1 MNKIDAHK
9 LKPESQQQLRHQAV
23 RLRKKGSN
31 HKQIAE
37 IIGALSSRICRRC
50 RAYEESGPT
59 RVKIKQRGRKHG
71 SGRTL
76 SQEQEKRLRE
86 MISDKTPDQLKFP
99 FALWTCFAVQQVVRQ
114 QWGLR
119 MPIRTV
125 GEYLKRWGYTPQKPT
140 RRAYEQNLQRVE
152 KWLSEE
158 YPAILERAKQER
170 AEIHWGDE
178 TGLCNG
184 YQYGRSYAPMGKT
197 PTVRLCA
204 AKERIGLVS
213 TVTNQGQ
220 MRFMVYRN
228 AMNATIM
235 KKFLARLIKD
245 AERKVFL
252 IVANLKVHHS
262 KLVNEWLKAHEDQ
275 IEIFFLPL
283 YCPELNPDEY
293 LNGDLKSGVYKA
305 ESNRTRSQ
313 LTKKS
318 ISHLRSLQR
327 QPQRVKKLFC
337 NPKVAYAAYLP

>member
-1 MNKIDAHK
+1 MEKIDARK
-9 LKPESQQQLRHQAV
+9 LKPEAQQQLRHQAV
-23 RLRKKGSN
+23 RLRKKGFT

-37 IIGALSSRICRRC
+37 IIGAHPTRICRWC

-59 RVKIKQRGRKHG
+59 GVKIKQRGRKTG
-71 SGRTL
+71 SGRRL
-76 SQEQEKRLRE
+76 SAEQEKRLRE
-86 MISDKTPDQLKFP
+86 MIRDKTPDQLKLP
-99 FALWTCFAVQQVVRQ
+99 FALWTRFAVQQVIRQ
-114 QWGLR
+114 QWGVR

-140 RRAYEQNLQRVE
+140 RRAYEQNPQRVE

-158 YPAILERAKQER
+158 YPAIFERSKQEK

-178 TGLCNG
+178 TGLSNG

-204 AKERIGLVS
+204 RKESIGLVS

-235 KKFLARLIKD
+235 KKFLARLIKG

-252 IVANLKVHHS
+252 IVDNLKVHHS
-262 KLVNEWLKAHEDQ
+262 APVKEWLEAHEDQ
-275 IEIFFLPL
+275 IEIFFLPP
-283 YCPELNPDEY
+283 YCPEFNPDEY
-293 LNGDLKSGVYKA
+293 LNGELKSSVYKA
-305 ESNRTRSQ
+305 EPIRTRPQ
-313 LTKKS
+313 LTKKA

-327 QPQRVKKLFC
+327 QPQRVKKFFC
-337 NPKVAYAAYLP
+337 HPKVAYAA

>member
-1 MNKIDAHK
+1 MEKIDARK
-9 LKPESQQQLRHQAV
+9 LKPEAQQQLRHQAV
-23 RLRKKGSN
+23 RLRKKGFT

-37 IIGALSSRICRRC
+37 IISAHPTRICRWC
-50 RAYEESGPT
+50 RAYEESGHT
-59 RVKIKQRGRKHG
+59 GVKIKQRGRKTG
-71 SGRTL
+71 SGRRL
-76 SQEQEKRLRE
+76 SAEQEKRLRE
-86 MISDKTPDQLKFP
+86 MIRDKTPDQLKLP
-99 FALWTCFAVQQVVRQ
+99 FALWTRFAVQQVIRQ
-114 QWGLR
+114 QWGMR

-140 RRAYEQNLQRVE
+140 RRAYEQNPQRVE

-158 YPAILERAKQER
+158 YPAIFERAKQEK

-178 TGLCNG
+178 TGLSNG

-204 AKERIGLVS
+204 RKESIGLVS

-252 IVANLKVHHS
+252 IVDNLKVHHS
-262 KLVNEWLKAHEDQ
+262 APVKEWLEAHEDK
-275 IEIFFLPL
+275 IEIFFLPP
-283 YCPELNPDEY
+283 YSPEFNPDEY
-293 LNGDLKSGVYKA
+293 LNGELKSSVYKA
-305 ESNRTRSQ
+305 EPIRTQSQ
-313 LTKKS
+313 LTKKA

-327 QPQRVKKLFC
+327 QPQRVKKFFC
-337 NPKVAYAAYLP
+337 HPKVAYAA